1 MTAPPSLADDP
12 NWVEL
17 TLRLAEQDD
26 WIDALN
32 LTVSRQQQRID
43 RLEREFAALSEQL
56 QHSLRSQ
63 GIALDPAQEVPPH
76 Y

>member
-26 WIDALN
+26 WIDAL
-32 LTVSRQQQRID
+32 
-43 RLEREFAALSEQL
+43 
-56 QHSLRSQ
+56 
-63 GIALDPAQEVPPH
+63 
-76 Y
+76 

>member
-43 RLEREFAALSEQL
+43 RLEREFAALSE
-56 QHSLRSQ
+56 
-63 GIALDPAQEVPPH
+63 
-76 Y
+76 

>member
-1 MTAPPSLADDP
+1 MAGNADRTRQRASVRGYDR
-12 NWVEL
+12 
-17 TLRLAEQDD
+17 RLSRR
-26 WIDALN
+26 IDFA
-32 LTVSRQQQRID
+32 QQQRID